1 VFHTHCVRWGCGCGG
16 LALAVLAHQVFHLLL
31 SDIFSSL
38 FYDLIS
44 ICIVHSYSLPPFFV
58 FRFDFGN
65 TTVHVKRRHSWT
77 DAGWPP
83 G

>member
-16 LALAVLAHQVFHLLL
+16 LALAELAHQVFHLLL

-44 ICIVHSYSLPPFFV
+44 ICIVHILFLLSLSSALISEIPLYM
-58 FRFDFGN
+58 
-65 TTVHVKRRHSWT
+65 
-77 DAGWPP
+77 
-83 G
+83 